1 MLTIIGMRLHGYVR
15 GYYAIAP
22 AVAGLVALGVLYGGG
37 VTRPEEAYG
46 VSALVLF
53 PVLAWQAQIVFN
65 SEPDAQRR
73 LTRLAAGGPS
83 REIASGLLAAT
94 AACVPMVVVAMI
106 LPWVFQSVRPLQDV
120 GDAAPLGV
128 GGALAVGLWAH
139 LLVIPAAVALGGLA
153 SRAVSRT
160 RAVGVTVLVT
170 GAVLSILFG
179 LSGSP
184 VALAAPPL
192 MATARAAANGAS
204 GAGVWWLSLW
214 AAAWT
219 AVAIAIYWSFRL
231 RRP

>member
-22 AVAGLVALGVLYGGG
+22 AVAGLVLLGVLYGGG

-73 LTRLAAGGPS
+73 LTRLAAGAPS
-83 REIASGLLAAT
+83 REITSGLVAAA

-106 LPWVFQSVRPLQDV
+106 LPWVFQSVRPSQNV
-120 GDAAPLGV
+120 GEAPPLGV

-160 RAVGVTVLVT
+160 RAIGVTVLVT
-170 GAVLSILFG
+170 GTVLSILFG
-179 LSGSP
+179 LSSSP

-192 MATARAAANGAS
+192 MAAARAAANGAS
-204 GAGVWWLSLW
+204 VASVWWLSVW
-214 AAAWT
+214 AAAW
-219 AVAIAIYWSFRL
+219 AAIAMAIYWRFRL